1 MQDSIDFI
9 KGCEHSMAVLTSS
22 QTSPEDKKIAREAI
36 LNVAQAAQLME
47 LKITLLKEQLHVLGC
62 TK

>member
-9 KGCEHSMAVLTSS
+9 KGCEHSIAVLTSS

-36 LNVAQAAQLME
+36 LNTAQAAQLME
-47 LKITLLKEQLHVLGC
+47 IKITLLEEKMNVLAS
-62 TK
+62 TE